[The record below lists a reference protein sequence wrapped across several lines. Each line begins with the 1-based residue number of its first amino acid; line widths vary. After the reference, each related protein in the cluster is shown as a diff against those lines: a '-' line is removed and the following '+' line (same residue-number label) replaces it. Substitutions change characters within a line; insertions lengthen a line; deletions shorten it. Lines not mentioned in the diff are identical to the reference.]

1 MHDECM
7 TTITT
12 PSSRILLYPL
22 CTQDPAEMSL
32 DHYCSN
38 NHKQL
43 TINCPYVLYYTQ
55 QYKHVSYTFTSCDF
69 FVDHVILTIERS

>member
-1 MHDECM
+1 MIMHQIDQYESCHK
-7 TTITT
+7 
-12 PSSRILLYPL
+12 SK
-22 CTQDPAEMSL
+22 QDPVEMSL